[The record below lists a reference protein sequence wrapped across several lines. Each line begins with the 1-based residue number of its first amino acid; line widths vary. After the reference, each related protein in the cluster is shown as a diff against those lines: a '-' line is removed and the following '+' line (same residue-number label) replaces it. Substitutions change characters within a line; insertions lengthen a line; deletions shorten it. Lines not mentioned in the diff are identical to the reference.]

1 MSIVKKQVKVKTYQ
15 RKNGYPPNYYAS
27 ESDMKNPMLRTARPA
42 STPNESGTFR
52 NGRITSMRVSVDES

>member
-27 ESDMKNPMLRTARPA
+27 ESDMKNPTLRTARPA
-42 STPNESGTFR
+42 SAPNEFGIFR
-52 NGRITSMRVSVDES
+52 NGRITSIRVSSNES

>member
-1 MSIVKKQVKVKTYQ
+1 MYFQKQVKVKTYQ